1 MVQADAP
8 VFIILGVMAVLVG
21 LVPVLGFVENFGGNS
36 QESNLD
42 QLNKLAS
49 QIDNTCEQLDE
60 YESVLTSTVEISLQ
74 NRANLTLD
82 NNEVVLEADTEER
95 RELECEKNI
104 DFTVQGS
111 SEDKI
116 QKASS
121 TASISGEGNTVNVE
135 VD

>member
-74 NRANLTLD
+74 DRANLTLD

-111 SEDKI
+111 NEDKI

>member
-74 NRANLTLD
+74 DRANLTLD

-95 RELECEKNI
+95 RE
-104 DFTVQGS
+104 
-111 SEDKI
+111 
-116 QKASS
+116 
-121 TASISGEGNTVNVE
+121 
-135 VD
+135 